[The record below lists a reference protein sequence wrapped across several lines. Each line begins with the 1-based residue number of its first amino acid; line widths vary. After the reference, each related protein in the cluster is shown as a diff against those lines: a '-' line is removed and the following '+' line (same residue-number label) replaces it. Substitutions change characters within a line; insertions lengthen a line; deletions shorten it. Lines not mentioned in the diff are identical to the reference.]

1 MTDTYT
7 FLEYAKEEASR
18 MWAGKHRERS
28 IAMAER
34 FADFEDFEERPINSY
49 KPRHIHRFLDHVTD
63 EWGLTNNT
71 ANHYAAM
78 IIKVFKQAYRNQDI
92 DRVPDFTWKKIEQA
106 HRMAFFTAKQVDQI
120 VDYFERA
127 PEDNWMAQLVII
139 AANTGMRIGEILS
152 VTPNTVFTNTE
163 GKPYVYLAHTKNGDE
178 RYIYLNA
185 KAQRALNELDNCP
198 KNFYVMWKFYRAWK
212 NLRRDLLNGDKNY
225 VFHSL
230 RHTFATRLAN
240 EFKLNNTVIAKMM
253 GHRSLVTTSKY
264 VKLMS
269 EVQEAVCDEMGK
281 LNILTRAYQRPRG

>member
-1 MTDTYT
+1 MTDTFT

-18 MWAGKHRERS
+18 MWVGKHRERS

-34 FADFEDFEERPINSY
+34 FADFEDFEDRPINSY

-269 EVQEAVCDEMGK
+269 EVQEAVCDE
-281 LNILTRAYQRPRG
+281 I